1 MELQVKL
8 TGCALILL
16 AMIHIIFPNYFKW
29 KEELARLSLINRQ
42 MMWVHTLFLALV
54 LLLMGILCISSAD
67 ELVHTLLGQK
77 IALGLSIF
85 WGLRLIIQFF
95 GYSSTLWKGKPFETF
110 VHIVFIVLWL
120 YLTGLFGYIYF
131 SSTI

>member
-54 LLLMGILCISSAD
+54 LLLMGILCISSTD